1 MHNSTIMM
9 HVYKTSCCKM
19 KEQTSKQAKW
29 TVTTLREKAPPCTP
43 IERDR
48 KIRCGCASY
57 RIAIGDDDVDL
68 MRATETTHPRIKTQ
82 SLHISI
88 DHNARSK
95 HANRAQWTN
104 HAQPW
109 FTQFQMEIYFLQNWF
124 SIRFNPIES
133 TLLLCRFFFSPVRF
147 LHFIDQ
153 SVFYCDLW

>member
-9 HVYKTSCCKM
+9 HVCKTSCCEM

-29 TVTTLREKAPPCTP
+29 TVTTLQEKAPPCTP

-68 MRATETTHPRIKTQ
+68 MGATETTHPRIKTQ

-95 HANRAQWTN
+95 HANRSMNKSCATMIHSISNGNTFSAKLILHSIQSN
-104 HAQPW
+104 RIDAVAVA
-109 FTQFQMEIYFLQNWF
+109 FFL
-124 SIRFNPIES
+124 
-133 TLLLCRFFFSPVRF
+133 SPVRF